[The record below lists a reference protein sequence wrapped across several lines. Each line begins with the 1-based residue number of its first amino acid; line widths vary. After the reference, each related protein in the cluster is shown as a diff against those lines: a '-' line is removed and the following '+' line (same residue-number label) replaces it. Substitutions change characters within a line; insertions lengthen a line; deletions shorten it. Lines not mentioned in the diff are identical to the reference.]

1 MSTDTNTASELLTL
15 LREREEDVDRYE
27 DALLLIAE
35 RIDGINNRIE
45 AVEAHSEDE
54 RQQLHEQTVERA
66 RMHANL
72 TKRVVKLER
81 SRTYTRAVDGDV
93 HLSEAERSVLG
104 MSNSLANPSGPER
117 RAMAIIENWDS
128 WARSTQ
134 MGKYLD
140 ITTGN
145 LDKLL
150 EQSTGEKLD
159 NKQVYDAMERAET
172 LTDGKLR
179 VRTRRF
185 GGQGRKRKILE
196 SSGEELILTEEDL
209 AEVVSELDSEAQSA
223 E

>member
-1 MSTDTNTASELLTL
+1 
-15 LREREEDVDRYE
+15 
-27 DALLLIAE
+27 
-35 RIDGINNRIE
+35 
-45 AVEAHSEDE
+45 
-54 RQQLHEQTVERA
+54 
-66 RMHANL
+66 
-72 TKRVVKLER
+72 
-81 SRTYTRAVDGDV
+81 
-93 HLSEAERSVLG
+93 
-104 MSNSLANPSGPER
+104 
-117 RAMAIIENWDS
+117 MAIIKNWDS

-159 NKQVYDAMERAET
+159 NKQVYDAMKRAET

-179 VRTRRF
+179 VKTRRF

-196 SSGEELILTEEDL
+196 SSGEQLILTEEDL